1 MSSIDKPVP
10 FLNLTDEFARLEK
23 DWLQDISETGN
34 RGSFVLGPNVTA
46 FETEFAQAVGVKH
59 AVSVANGTDAL
70 ILSLRALGI
79 GPGDEV
85 ITSPFTFFASAE
97 AINVVGATPVFADIE
112 KDSFCLDPDSVEQVV
127 TERTRAIVPVH
138 IFGHAAR
145 MDRFQQIADKHDLK
159 IIEDCA
165 QAYGARFNGKMV
177 GSIGDAGCYSFYP
190 TKVLGGYG
198 DGGMITTN
206 SAKVDEHLRRLRNH
220 GAVKPFIHTEIGYNS
235 RLDEIQAAILRRKLR
250 TIDQAIEGRR
260 KVATAYRERLGES
273 DIVLPPAAESE
284 QHAFNLYTIRIAN
297 RDSVRQSLTER
308 QIATALCY
316 PQGLHLQE
324 VYASLQYKPGSL
336 PVTEHACTE
345 VMSLPIYPDM
355 PESDIDT
362 VCKSLIP

>member
-1 MSSIDKPVP
+1 MSSVDKPVP

-23 DWLQDISETGN
+23 DWLKDISETGS
-34 RGSFVLGPNVTA
+34 RGSFILGPNVQA
-46 FETEFAQAVGVKH
+46 FEAEFAQAVGVKH
-59 AVSVANGTDAL
+59 AISVANGTDAL

-85 ITSPFTFFASAE
+85 VTSPFTFFASAE
-97 AINVVGATPVFADIE
+97 AINVVGATPV
-112 KDSFCLDPDSVEQVV
+112 FCLDPDSVEQVV

-145 MDRFQQIADKHDLK
+145 MDRFQQIADKHGLK

-165 QAYGARFNGKMV
+165 QAYGARFNGEMV
-177 GSIGDAGCYSFYP
+177 GSMGDTGCFSFYP

-206 SAKVDEHLRRLRNH
+206 STEVDEHLRRLRNH

-235 RLDEIQAAILRRKLR
+235 RLDEIQAALLRRKLR

-260 KVATAYRERLGES
+260 KVAAAYEERLGDS
-273 DIVLPPAAESE
+273 DIVLPPVAETE
-284 QHAFNLYTIRIAN
+284 RHAFNLYTIRIAN
-297 RDSVRQSLTER
+297 RDNVRQSLTDR
-308 QIATALCY
+308 QIASALCY

-324 VYASLQYKPGSL
+324 VYASLDYKPGSL

-355 PESDIDT
+355 PESDIDI
-362 VCKSLIP
+362 VCKALIK